1 LTIKH
6 RLEKIEEQ
14 LVPPSVSKLWIIPG
28 DIEDQTVFIDS
39 IKAGKVQHE
48 SGNFYKDSD
57 KFLIIN
63 RVFTDSLPSKITAKS
78 SNEAIAE
85 KVRILKEKKEKLER
99 EIKEG
104 KK

>member
-1 LTIKH
+1 MKIKH
-6 RLEKIEEQ
+6 RLEKIEKQ
-14 LVPPSVSKLWIIPG
+14 LVPPTIRKLWHISG
-28 DIEDQTVFIDS
+28 EIEDQEKLIES

-48 SGNFYKDSD
+48 GGGFYKDSD

-63 RVFTDSLPSKITAKS
+63 RIIVDRLPDEVTEKS

-85 KVRILKEKKEKLER
+85 QVRKLKEKKEKLER
-99 EIKEG
+99 EIEED